1 MTGRCFH
8 CRSKTMALPGSMNRS
23 SRARPPAG
31 FKLGYVVEKAV
42 SSWLVCSDCL
52 HRTLLAAA

>member
-1 MTGRCFH
+1 
-8 CRSKTMALPGSMNRS
+8 MALPGSMNRS